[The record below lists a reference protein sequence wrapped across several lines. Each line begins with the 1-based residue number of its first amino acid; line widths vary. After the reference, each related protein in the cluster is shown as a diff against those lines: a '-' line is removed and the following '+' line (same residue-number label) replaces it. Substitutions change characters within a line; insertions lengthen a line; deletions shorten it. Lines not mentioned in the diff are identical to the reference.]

1 MYQIKQ
7 MDRVVEHQYSA
18 LGLDVNTLL
27 AIGNQSAR
35 K

>member
-7 MDRVVEHQYSA
+7 MDRLVEHQYSA

-35 K
+35 T